1 LLGAGF
7 CTPSSLLGL
16 FILTSELYSLSMYYK
31 DTLFS
36 FFWIVWLCLASLAIF
51 TFLHWQPLPSSWRPA
66 SACTECSKRI
76 FIHLRVEGS
85 DVPYQ
90 KRIEEGG
97 SRLPR
102 PAPAG
107 GDRDGEG
114 HDGEVSPV
122 TFVLYILWASAIG
135 GLIGRAAAS
144 QGRAK
149 MKGFKSRLSPTG
161 WVRPGQGSTML
172 ERTTKYE
179 LPASVELNMCIMCS
193 A

>member
-1 LLGAGF
+1 
-7 CTPSSLLGL
+7 
-16 FILTSELYSLSMYYK
+16 LTSELYSLSMYYK

-36 FFWIVWLCLASLAIF
+36 FFWIVWLSWLRSPDLLFSTGNRYLQDGGRLAHVQIVV
-51 TFLHWQPLPSSWRPA
+51 Q
-66 SACTECSKRI
+66 SAF

-97 SRLPR
+97 SRLSR

-114 HDGEVSPV
+114 HDGEVSPG

-135 GLIGRAAAS
+135 GSHWPGGGVARAGKDEGVQKQAQPDRMGQA
-144 QGRAK
+144 
-149 MKGFKSRLSPTG
+149 
-161 WVRPGQGSTML
+161 GQGSTML

-179 LPASVELNMCIMCS
+179 LPASVESSTSMCIMCF